1 MDPTSATKVA
11 EEAAKA
17 LGIVQLVPKIYED
30 VLQPAARQM
39 GQNLVPVAKA
49 VNIALMPLRLTVWGY
64 EKIEDFLKA
73 KVTARL
79 AGKPAEE
86 IKQPSTVIAGP
97 VMMGMAFAAEAPHLR
112 EMYANLLAEAMHA
125 PSAEKAHPAFV
136 QIIQQISPAEARI
149 LKEATRKKNF
159 GLSVQ
164 NHFTEGGSRKP
175 NLHYLIEEKW
185 KAFCQGC
192 GITNPTLLR
201 AYLDNLTRLGIFT
214 EKENIVQDAWG
225 GPSSFKGVAL
235 LGLTSYGSLFLDVC
249 VREPVSQP
257 AKQNKKSNAL

>member
-1 MDPTSATKVA
+1 MEPGSKMKVVI
-11 EEAAKA
+11 EALTA
-17 LGIVQLVPKIYED
+17 LGIVQLTPKIYED
-30 VLQPAARQM
+30 VLQPAAREV

-49 VNIALMPLRLTVWGY
+49 VKVALAPLRATVWGY
-64 EKIEDFLKA
+64 DQIEDFLKA
-73 KVTARL
+73 KIAARL
-79 AGKPAEE
+79 ANKPAEE
-86 IKQPSTVIAGP
+86 IKCPSTVIAGP
-97 VMMGMAFAAEAPHLR
+97 VIMGMAFAADEPHLR

-136 QIIQQISPAEARI
+136 QIIQQLSPAEARI
-149 LKEATRKKNF
+149 LKEAARKKNF

-164 NHFTEGGSRKP
+164 NHFTEGGSRNP

-185 KAFCQGC
+185 KTFCQSC
-192 GITNPTLLR
+192 GITNRTLLH

-214 EKENIVQDAWG
+214 EKENSVQDAWG

-257 AKQNKKSNAL
+257 AKQNKKSSAL